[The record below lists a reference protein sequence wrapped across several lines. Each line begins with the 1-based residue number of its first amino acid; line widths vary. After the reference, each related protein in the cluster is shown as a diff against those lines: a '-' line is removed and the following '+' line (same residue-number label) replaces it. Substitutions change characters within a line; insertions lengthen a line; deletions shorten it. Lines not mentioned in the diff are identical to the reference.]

1 MLVWLCLQDTIFIK
15 VEIFHQ
21 SGDVSSKG
29 LEHFYLPFGTKSFMA
44 CASTAYCRHSGD
56 TLLWCTY
63 DKRDFVTSYWWQRI
77 PLSGSLS
84 LGGGERH
91 SSGLFSG
98 LVIYV
103 WPPENPSVTA
113 NVPLRPEHTQ
123 GMQPWAEWGT
133 IDRLIRVLFVWI
145 FLLLLFPL
153 HWKYP
158 WALTM
163 GRNSYGVIDCF
174 NCRDLGDMQH
184 WCVCVWLEGLLLLL
198 VTPWPWKSFHELW
211 NKSVECKVQI
221 ALYLRGCCHVM
232 QPCLCLFPPPFCS
245 FNDWAEG
252 QGIQPSSSFQPQICR
267 CG

>member
-56 TLLWCTY
+56 TLSWCTY
-63 DKRDFVTSYWWQRI
+63 DKRDFVTSCWWQRI

-133 IDRLIRVLFVWI
+133 IDHLIRVLFAWI

-163 GRNSYGVIDCF
+163 GWNSYGVIVLIVEIWVTCST
-174 NCRDLGDMQH
+174 GV
-184 WCVCVWLEGLLLLL
+184 CVCDL
-198 VTPWPWKSFHELW
+198 KAYYS
-211 NKSVECKVQI
+211 
-221 ALYLRGCCHVM
+221 Y
-232 QPCLCLFPPPFCS
+232 
-245 FNDWAEG
+245 
-252 QGIQPSSSFQPQICR
+252 
-267 CG
+267 